1 MWINNKCVCI
11 VNRCSN
17 QDFYE
22 QSHLKY
28 VLKFWTLIWIKIIM
42 FGNKRQLLI
51 FAYRKPKLTTNYFL
65 LIPEWN
71 NHTDL
76 AFDIKK
82 NEFIRNSSYALW
94 KMIFFRYIFFNLHGR
109 KFVHVLPMQIVM
121 IYMILTETSIS

>member
-1 MWINNKCVCI
+1 MCVCI
-11 VNRCSN
+11 VNRRSN

-51 FAYRKPKLTTNYFL
+51 FAYRKPKLTINYFL

-76 AFDIKK
+76 AFDIKINWVYQKLLICIMK
-82 NEFIRNSSYALW
+82 ND
-94 KMIFFRYIFFNLHGR
+94 IF
-109 KFVHVLPMQIVM
+109 
-121 IYMILTETSIS
+121 